1 MNGGLRMN
9 NEERIVELLTEIRD
23 SLKKPEKK
31 ALKKG
36 EYMMGR
42 CKVVKAVK

>member
-1 MNGGLRMN
+1 MA
-9 NEERIVELLTEIRD
+9 TEKKTET
-23 SLKKPEKK
+23 KKPEKK